1 MHHHEQHRKDYV
13 WHIVVMMWLANAGE
27 CFVFEITLKMN
38 TAWRLAI
45 CDFQLLYSFPADEM
59 PLKKH
64 AWYKCQGLFIF
75 HVVYVRHMLLA
86 KLHGLWC
93 FENKLLPPG
102 RLTWNLQ
109 ITHLER
115 KIIFQTI
122 IFRFHVNLPEWYN
135 YILNPTCPDHETKFR
150 DDRNFASRR
159 FVNTTIKR
167 SAVMHLGSSK
177 WIGKSLSAYYVYIC
191 LIHIYICFQNIY
203 IFKYVFIFEYVDVT
217 FMWYIYNYI
226 YTVTVC
232 IYYCLCK
239 WTTCLWIQTY
249 MSQVVC
255 RPPPRYGPCGLLR
268 TS

>member
-109 ITHLER
+109 ITRLER

-217 FMWYIYNYI
+217 FMWYIYIYSYSMYI
-226 YTVTVC
+226 
-232 IYYCLCK
+232 
-239 WTTCLWIQTY
+239 
-249 MSQVVC
+249 
-255 RPPPRYGPCGLLR
+255 LLPL
-268 TS
+268 